1 MNTRLGVLLLRCR
14 WAMGEKAAL
23 KKAVS
28 LVEKGQKEK
37 AKEPSPWSRKARK
50 KRRKKSSSSSMMRSR
65 KSATPSSS
73 STKNFFL
80 RTVAD
85 ERP

>member
-37 AKEPSPWSRKARK
+37 AKEELVKLDDALVQ
-50 KRRKKSSSSSMMRSR
+50 KRDAVLELYQELFPEDCGK
-65 KSATPSSS
+65 
-73 STKNFFL
+73 
-80 RTVAD
+80 
-85 ERP
+85 

>member
-1 MNTRLGVLLLRCR
+1 MNTRLGVLLIRCK

-37 AKEPSPWSRKARK
+37 AKEELIKLDDALVQ
-50 KRRKKSSSSSMMRSR
+50 KRDAVLELYQELFPEDCGK
-65 KSATPSSS
+65 
-73 STKNFFL
+73 
-80 RTVAD
+80 
-85 ERP
+85 

>member
-1 MNTRLGVLLLRCR
+1 MNTRLGVLLIRCR

-37 AKEPSPWSRKARK
+37 AKEELVKLDDALSQ
-50 KRRKKSSSSSMMRSR
+50 KRDAVLELYQELFPEDCGK
-65 KSATPSSS
+65 
-73 STKNFFL
+73 
-80 RTVAD
+80 
-85 ERP
+85 

>member
-1 MNTRLGVLLLRCR
+1 MSTRLAVLLLRCK

-37 AKEPSPWSRKARK
+37 AKEELIKLDDALAQ
-50 KRRKKSSSSSMMRSR
+50 KRDAVLELYQELFPEDCGK
-65 KSATPSSS
+65 
-73 STKNFFL
+73 
-80 RTVAD
+80 
-85 ERP
+85 